1 MLYFHTSHLKKDKDD
16 GTILRD
22 FCRLNYEVM
31 GVEFGWGV
39 DLEQGVGGGS
49 WVGGLSGTQGST
61 LWPQTHNK
69 PAHRIHSLQ
78 FVL

>member
-1 MLYFHTSHLKKDKDD
+1 MLYFHTSHLKKDKDAE
-16 GTILRD
+16 TILRD
-22 FCRLNYEVM
+22 SRKMNDEVM

-39 DLEQGVGGGS
+39 DLEHGVGGGS

>member
-1 MLYFHTSHLKKDKDD
+1 MIYFHTSQLKKDKDA
-16 GTILRD
+16 GTILWD
-22 FCRLNYEVM
+22 SYKLNEVL

>member
-1 MLYFHTSHLKKDKDD
+1 
-16 GTILRD
+16 
-22 FCRLNYEVM
+22 M